1 MDRNVPAASDRAAP
15 WLAAVAVAAL
25 YTATVSPDFGGVS
38 ADTGNY
44 LLGMVDFDPEL
55 ARPHLPGSRLL
66 MVLLRGLAT
75 VLGAH
80 GALLALAVGCS
91 AVAAGLGY
99 RLAREYFGT
108 DTAWLLVA
116 LVATQPVAWFHGTVA
131 EIYAFDLCFGVLTVW
146 LGGSRRGLMVLPV
159 VFALGAGLR
168 LTTPLLL
175 MPLYL
180 WLWWRGRGW
189 WSYRSAALSH
199 GLAGLMLVA
208 VLWPTLSAVG
218 GPAAYLALHGEHLTV
233 EWSLVRNLWGLSL
246 FLATLAATVLVLV
259 LAGTRRAAARVD
271 VGTADRR
278 TLLIWLLPPLAFFVL
293 GHYQKGYILLVM
305 VPLLILLVG
314 CMAPSRRRIVLTG
327 LVILQA
333 MWFLGMPY
341 RAPDMD
347 VLAAPRARSLSL
359 PAVWWQRVQ
368 STHLMA
374 AARPRAL
381 AAAHAELVAIMA
393 AAPGDTMLLDPSFP
407 LTLRAMQVRH
417 PERAFAVLEVERPDG
432 WRLHAGLDETTG
444 KGVADLLERCVLV
457 TRRDFAGAGLDTAET
472 VMVHAGERF
481 LGLRVPP
488 QQASVVAARYAELF
502 LRP

>member
-1 MDRNVPAASDRAAP
+1 MDRKVPVSTDHAAP

-25 YTATVSPDFGGVS
+25 YAATLSPDFGGVS
-38 ADTGNY
+38 ADSGNY
-44 LLGMVDFDPEL
+44 QLGMADFDPAL
-55 ARPHLPGSRLL
+55 ARPHLPGSWLL
-66 MVLLRGLAT
+66 IVLLRGLAT
-75 VLGAH
+75 VFGDH

-99 RLAREYFGT
+99 RLARDYCSP

-116 LVATQPVAWFHGTVA
+116 LVATQPVTWFHGTVA

-146 LGGSRRGLMVLPV
+146 LGGLRRGLIVLPV
-159 VFALGAGLR
+159 VFALGVGLR

-175 MPLYL
+175 LPLYL

-189 WSYRSAALSH
+189 WSRRVVGITH
-199 GLAGLMLVA
+199 GVAGLMLVA
-208 VLWPTLSAVG
+208 VLWPALTAVG
-218 GPAAYLALHGEHLTV
+218 GPAAYLDLYREHLTV
-233 EWSLVRNLWGLSL
+233 EWSLARNLWGLTL
-246 FLATLAATVLVLV
+246 FLATLAGTVLVLV
-259 LAGTRRAAARVD
+259 LAGTHRSAAP
-271 VGTADRR
+271 GGGGMADRR
-278 TLLIWLLPPLAFFVL
+278 TLLVWLLPPLAFFVL

-314 CMAPSRRRIVLTG
+314 RIAPSRRRLVLTA

-341 RAPDMD
+341 RAPDID

-381 AAAHAELVAIMA
+381 AAADAELVAIMA
-393 AAPGDTMLLDPSFP
+393 AAPGATLLLDPSFP
-407 LTLRAMQVRH
+407 MTLRAMQVRH
-417 PERAFAVLEVERPDG
+417 PEGAFAVLEVECPDG
-432 WRLHAGLDETTG
+432 WRLHAGRVETTG
-444 KGVADLLERCVLV
+444 TGVADLLERCVLV
-457 TRRDFAGAGLDTAET
+457 TRRDCAGAELDTTGT

-481 LGLRVPP
+481 LGLRVPR
-488 QQASVVAARYAELF
+488 QRASVVADRYADLF
-502 LRP
+502 QRP